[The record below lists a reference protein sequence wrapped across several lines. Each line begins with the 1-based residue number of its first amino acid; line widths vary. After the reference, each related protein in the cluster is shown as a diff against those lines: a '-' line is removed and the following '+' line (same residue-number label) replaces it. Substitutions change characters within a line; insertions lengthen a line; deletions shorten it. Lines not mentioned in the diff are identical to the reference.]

1 VTRAAPFFNFET
13 DSLGTLRLHGTI
25 SFANAAQAWAA
36 PPQAPAGGTALNLD
50 LAALEGADSA
60 TLAVLIAWRAQAMSR
75 GATMRYHRA
84 PQGLRN
90 LARLCDVEGL
100 LGLE

>member
-1 VTRAAPFFNFET
+1 VTTTAPFFNLET

-25 SFANAAQAWAA
+25 SFANAAQALAA
-36 PPQAPAGGTALNLD
+36 PPQAPRGGTALNLD

-60 TLAVLIAWRAQAMSR
+60 TLAVLIAWSAQAIRR
-75 GATMRYHRA
+75 GTTMRYHRA
-84 PQGLRN
+84 PTGLRN
-90 LARLCDVEGL
+90 LARLCDVQGL